1 MEEVDRMLETFLKPQ
16 TYFEKHMLAI
26 KIVESF
32 QNLHN
37 SSVTEDDTSNLG
49 KRIEVFSK
57 FLKIFKKDYL
67 NTVKWDDDKQLIAY
81 VQTSDVVMEDDRTSQ
96 SMDVEQEVS
105 QISILDDNKEN
116 DETLS
121 LINAMIDKLN
131 FQ

>member
-1 MEEVDRMLETFLKPQ
+1 
-16 TYFEKHMLAI
+16 
-26 KIVESF
+26 
-32 QNLHN
+32 
-37 SSVTEDDTSNLG
+37 
-49 KRIEVFSK
+49 
-57 FLKIFKKDYL
+57 
-67 NTVKWDDDKQLIAY
+67 

-96 SMDVEQEVS
+96 SMDAEQEVS